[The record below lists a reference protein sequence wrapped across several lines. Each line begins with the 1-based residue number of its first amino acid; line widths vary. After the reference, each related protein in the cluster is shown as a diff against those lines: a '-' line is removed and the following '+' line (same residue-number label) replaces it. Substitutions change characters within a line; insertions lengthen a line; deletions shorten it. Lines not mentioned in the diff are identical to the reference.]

1 MLSIKNIDFHYNN
14 NIEKIIDNFSY
25 DFKKWKIYGIFW
37 KSWLWKSTLARVIS
51 WFIKPTEGSIKING
65 SLITKPSKEIIYM
78 NQRDDIFYRLTVY
91 ENLYLLCHDSK
102 KVENILQKI
111 NLLEHKDYYPKHL
124 SWWMV
129 KRLSFARILLVQ
141 PKVLILDEP
150 FVYIDWNTKKNLIN
164 LLIEIHKI
172 NKEMIILL
180 ISHNINEIKISN
192 TVIVFKESIN
202 NSYLENRN
210 N

>member
-25 DFKKWKIYGIFW
+25 DFKKGKIYGIFW

-111 NLLEHKDYYPKHL
+111 NLLEHKNYYPKHL

-202 NSYLENRN
+202 NDYLENRN